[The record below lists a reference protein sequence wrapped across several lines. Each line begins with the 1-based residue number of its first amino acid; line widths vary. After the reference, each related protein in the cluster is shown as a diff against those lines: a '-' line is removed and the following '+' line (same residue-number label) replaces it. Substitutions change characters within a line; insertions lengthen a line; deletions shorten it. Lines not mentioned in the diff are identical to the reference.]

1 MAVPKLDSPTYETE
15 LPSTGKKIKYRPFL
29 VKEQKILMMAQ
40 ESDKQDEMMA
50 SIGQLI
56 NTCTFGEID
65 APNSPIFDIEYIFL
79 KIRGKSVGEK
89 VKIMVTCP
97 DDGKT
102 KVPVSINLEDINVQ
116 MTIGHTNEL
125 KISDNI
131 KMVMKYPMLKDVLN
145 SKSTNTTEQV
155 FDIMEQC
162 VYEVHDGDKIYQR
175 VDITTKDIRDF
186 VDSFNTEQFKLV
198 TEFFE
203 SMPKLRHVVS
213 VTNPNTKVKNEI
225 TIEGLDSFLG

>member
-1 MAVPKLDSPTYETE
+1 MALPKLDNPTYETE
-15 LPSTGKKIKYRPFL
+15 LPSTGKNIKYRPFL

-40 ESDKQDEMMA
+40 ESSNQNEMLL

-56 NTCTFGEID
+56 NACTFGKID
-65 APNSPIFDIEYIFL
+65 APNSPIFDIEYLFL

-102 KVPVSINLEDINVQ
+102 KVPVNVNLEDINVQ

-131 KMVMKYPMLKDVLN
+131 KMVMKYPVLSDVAN
-145 SKSTNTTEQV
+145 NTKNNPTEQV
-155 FDIMEQC
+155 FNIMEQC
-162 VYEVHDGDKIYQR
+162 VHEVHDGDKIYSK
-175 VDITTKDIRDF
+175 VDITNKDIQDF
-186 VDSFNTEQFKLV
+186 VDSFNTEQFKTV

-203 SMPKLRHVVS
+203 SMPKLRHVVN

-225 TIEGLDSFLG
+225 TIEGLDSFLE

>member
-1 MAVPKLDSPTYETE
+1 MALPKLDSPTYETE

-102 KVPVSINLEDINVQ
+102 KVPVNVNLEDINVQ

-203 SMPKLRHVVS
+203 SMPKLRHVVN

-225 TIEGLDSFLG
+225 TIEGLDSFLE

>member
-1 MAVPKLDSPTYETE
+1 MALPKLDSPTYETE

-102 KVPVSINLEDINVQ
+102 KVPVNVNLEDINVQ

>member
-1 MAVPKLDSPTYETE
+1 
-15 LPSTGKKIKYRPFL
+15 
-29 VKEQKILMMAQ
+29 
-40 ESDKQDEMMA
+40 
-50 SIGQLI
+50 
-56 NTCTFGEID
+56 
-65 APNSPIFDIEYIFL
+65 
-79 KIRGKSVGEK
+79 VGEK

-102 KVPVSINLEDINVQ
+102 KVPVNVNLEDINVQ

-203 SMPKLRHVVS
+203 SMPKLRHVVN

>member
-1 MAVPKLDSPTYETE
+1 MALPKLDSPTYETE

-102 KVPVSINLEDINVQ
+102 KVPVNVNLEDINVQ

-131 KMVMKYPMLKDVLN
+131 KMVMKYPVLSDVAN
-145 SKSTNTTEQV
+145 NTKNNPTEQV
-155 FDIMEQC
+155 FNIMEQC
-162 VYEVHDGDKIYQR
+162 VHEVHDGDKIYSK
-175 VDITTKDIRDF
+175 VDITNKDIQDF
-186 VDSFNTEQFKLV
+186 VDSFNTEQFKTV

-203 SMPKLRHVVS
+203 SMPKLRHVVN

-225 TIEGLDSFLG
+225 TIEGLDSFLE

>member
-1 MAVPKLDSPTYETE
+1 MALPKLDNPTYETE

-102 KVPVSINLEDINVQ
+102 KVPVNVNLEDINVQ